1 VKAVLTSNSG
11 GVLTKGGGVDWIPIE
26 PADHRARQ
34 FPVAS
39 VTHSVVLARQKVD
52 DNSDFLRRRKATEQI
67 NQSCSFRVVQVI
79 KSLQGPLEAG
89 NSLPGINDDVRP
101 GTEMFLNAD
110 GRPTETE
117 QISRCPAGQTVAD
130 GGSGDRE
137 GPAADGRQFNGR
149 YQTRAEGTPTRQI
162 SDSNQST

>member
-1 VKAVLTSNSG
+1 MY
-11 GVLTKGGGVDWIPIE
+11 
-26 PADHRARQ
+26 
-34 FPVAS
+34 
-39 VTHSVVLARQKVD
+39 
-52 DNSDFLRRRKATEQI
+52 
-67 NQSCSFRVVQVI
+67 FRVVQVI

-137 GPAADGRQFNGR
+137 GPAADGRQFHGR
-149 YQTRAEGTPTRQI
+149 YQTRARRERRPGRSATRT
-162 SDSNQST
+162 SRLDSGKKVKVNGV